1 VTTAPNSKNQHYV
14 WRHYL
19 DAWAETGSFCCFRHG
34 DQQLFQTQPKAV
46 ASQTYFYEAQ
56 YLTDAD
62 REYLEIFIS
71 SMKDEQLR
79 KLNRDYLTLTRR
91 SFEIREHLKR
101 TDLIEPV
108 RAALDEQLR
117 WAERNLGEQYHTGI
131 ENKCQDILN
140 ALRAENAGF
149 YDDITRAG
157 DFIYYLCL
165 QYFRTAKMR
174 LGFSRLASP
183 VPGHDPRRTVGAL
196 QHICA
201 TAVSVS
207 VFKEKRAYRI
217 VFLRNETAV
226 PFITGDQPV
235 LNMLD
240 PKTSNDIELYYPLS
254 PRLAMVL
261 TKNVVKF
268 PGRARSVSSLE
279 AESYN
284 YAIYSRSEDQVY
296 SDDEDYLRSLVARGK
311 HLLSA

>member
-1 VTTAPNSKNQHYV
+1 MTAVPNSKNQHYV

-19 DAWAETGSFCCFRHG
+19 NAWAETGAFCCFRYR
-34 DQQLFQTQPKAV
+34 DRKLFPTQPKTV
-46 ASQTYFYEAQ
+46 ASETYFYEAQ
-56 YLTDAD
+56 HLTKAD

-71 SMKDEQLR
+71 SMKDERLR
-79 KLNRDYLTLTRR
+79 KLNRDYLKLTQRT
-91 SFEIREHLKR
+91 FEMREHLRR

-117 WAERNLGEQYHTGI
+117 WAERNLGEQYHAGI

-149 YDDITRAG
+149 YDDMIRAG

-183 VPGHDPRRTVGAL
+183 IPGHDPRRTAGVL
-196 QHICA
+196 HHIGA

-207 VFKEKRAYRI
+207 LFKEKRAYQI
-217 VFLRNETAV
+217 VFLKNETAV

-240 PKTSNDIELYYPLS
+240 PKTTNDIELYYPLS

-261 TKNVVKF
+261 TKNVEKF
-268 PGRARSVSSLE
+268 PDSGRSVSSLE
-279 AESYN
+279 AENYN
-284 YAIYSRSEDQVY
+284 YTIYSSSEDQVY
-296 SDDEDYLRSLVARGK
+296 SNDEAYLRSLVAIGK
-311 HLLSA
+311 HVLSA